1 MNISYGYHTSPRHR
15 NNHRSP
21 DITGKDK
28 TLKKNSPFKNIKLPN
43 FSKFL
48 DKAFGDGDSRK
59 SSPQYHGTIGS
70 SNTSKRNLVR
80 RTMSHSGHHNYSS
93 QTSAHFA
100 TARRY
105 PSNQGQGQ
113 REVTEVKER
122 SLPEPPPGGQGRGQW
137 NVCQCDPSSPPPS
150 SGHHTT
156 TRRGSSSPPGSA
168 PAPSAN
174 PAPPAAAAP
183 AHQRSPPQRFSIHR
197 YPLGMY
203 NIHDDVTGQWYFL
216 SFYYTI
222 LGDEIKSWKTS
233 LVQGRGEELEFG
245 NENKKEGGS
254 LKNRFKI
261 ESFFWSSPLIRAHG
275 RLWQIWFEFN

>member
-1 MNISYGYHTSPRHR
+1 MHASHGSPTTPTPAHHSAMNISYGYHTSPRHR

-21 DITGKDK
+21 DVTGKDK
-28 TLKKNSPFKNIKLPN
+28 SLKKNSPFKNIKLPN

-48 DKAFGDGDSRK
+48 DKAFGDGDNSRK
-59 SSPQYHGTIGS
+59 SSPQYHGTIAS
-70 SNTSKRNLVR
+70 NNTSKRNLVR

-137 NVCQCDPSSPPPS
+137 SVCQCDPSSPPPS
-150 SGHHTT
+150 GGPHT

-168 PAPSAN
+168 PAPQGGASN
-174 PAPPAAAAP
+174 PPAVP

-203 NIHDDVTGQWYFL
+203 NIHDDVTGMF
-216 SFYYTI
+216 
-222 LGDEIKSWKTS
+222 
-233 LVQGRGEELEFG
+233 
-245 NENKKEGGS
+245 
-254 LKNRFKI
+254 
-261 ESFFWSSPLIRAHG
+261 
-275 RLWQIWFEFN
+275 